1 MTHSDLPIRKKT
13 TGGWRIVDVVCVSC
27 PHAPILSLYTCARP
41 RGSYL
46 LQRGVRDAVA
56 AEAEVRHGPVE
67 LSEERSKG
75 PICGCAVGQD
85 VGDLLTDALQE
96 ERLGDVAP
104 HQLTHGCQVCQT
116 DGQLHKKTHK
126 ELRKLP

>member
-1 MTHSDLPIRKKT
+1 MLCVSPVCTPRFCLSTCAPGR
-13 TGGWRIVDVVCVSC
+13 VCVRLVD
-27 PHAPILSLYTCARP
+27 PT

-67 LSEERSKG
+67 LSEEQSKG